1 MTLLGSEHSLLIR
14 SKFRSVLQLRLQ
26 QRRTREQLAD
36 QGIMPPLKSPAV
48 YHDQRRS
55 LERAKTEDYLKHKIR
70 SRPEKTDL
78 VNMHIL
84 QDTPAEGKLQAT
96 QMKLKRARLADD
108 LNEKIAQRPGPLELV
123 KKNIIPVD
131 SAVKEAI
138 NVGQV
143 NFPKAPD
150 TFSFEEDSSND
161 ALSPEQPRSQESQG
175 SESLLPE
182 TKFTESS
189 SPLATTTIQ
198 YLPHLSQ
205 QCDLNRCTP
214 NNQIRQP
221 GSQNQLNGQVST
233 PIPVPAIVKTKP
245 SSDGKN
251 QRHKKPKDTKP
262 KVKKLK
268 YHQYIPPDQK
278 PEKSLPPMDS
288 AYARLLQQQ
297 QLFLQLQIL
306 SQQQHH
312 QQHQYNYQNILS
324 TPMKQSGDQISR
336 NTCTSATTM
345 PGSSLS
351 PVRSTIPGQ
360 TTCCPLKPGP
370 LPSNL
375 DDLKVSE
382 LRQQLRIR
390 GLPVSG
396 TKTALM
402 KRLKPFQESSSNN
415 LPTSSTGTTLSSS
428 LGEVTTA
435 PFPMAPITSL
445 SSFQTQTATTVLTN
459 GVYQFGSTS
468 STPPISPASSDLSVT
483 GSDLSGLPDSF
494 SDVPVPSPQLGLQPS
509 PVPLSAEDSLMG
521 SMNGG
526 SMHGEMEVFDTQR
539 DKMLMEKQKVI
550 EELTWKLHM
559 EQKQVEELKIQL
571 QKQKRNNLHDHQ
583 QLPAVQPLFSVSVK
597 QENLMSS
604 CPFAGQRVNSRS
616 VTPMISSTSSNS
628 STESLNTCGTPHK
641 AGVVNSQVC
650 GETTEHGTVRS
661 PPFLSPQC
669 SPQHSPLGAL
679 AGSPRH
685 ASLPPSPSN
694 HFLLPVSPAP
704 LNGDGRS
711 GSPHQLQSIPACNT
725 QLKMQGSKGQDPQ
738 QQNSSPQFQQQLQ
751 QHIIRQQILRKM
763 NAPNS
768 PNQVGQ
774 KFVINGAS
782 FCNSNSI
789 LSKIKQPPSYEDAVK
804 QQMTR
809 SQMDDLLDV
818 LIESGDVSVLGLLH
832 CQSEAKHRLEE
843 QHHLFRL
850 GSLQSSEMPPNA
862 KNDHHCAQK
871 SVPQITVSSGASTVT
886 VHRTSSSPFNH
897 MSPPQLSFDHCASNS
912 DNQLEALLNSR
923 SSLSRGT
930 DITLLK
936 IGSEDSQLDS
946 IGEGFTSN
954 SREDMLNAR
963 DILENPLSPMETQ
976 MSPCSTHS
984 HVINLG
990 LTETPLENM
999 DWLDLTPPSSTAGFG
1014 SAGSSTPSIF
1024 SADFLDV
1031 TDLNLN
1037 TTMNLQW

>member
-1 MTLLGSEHSLLIR
+1 MTNEMKDLPVQTDQPLPPLTER
-14 SKFRSVLQLRLQ
+14 KNVLQLRLQ

-36 QGIMPPLKSPAV
+36 QGIMPPLKSPAA
-48 YHDQRRS
+48 YHDQRKS

-150 TFSFEEDSSND
+150 TYSFEEDSSND

-175 SESLLPE
+175 SESLPSE

-205 QCDLNRCTP
+205 QCDLNRSTP
-214 NNQIRQP
+214 NSQIRQP
-221 GSQNQLNGQVST
+221 GSQNQQNGQVTT

-324 TPMKQSGDQISR
+324 TPLKQSGDQISR
-336 NTCTSATTM
+336 NTCTSATTV
-345 PGSSLS
+345 PGSSQS
-351 PVRSTIPGQ
+351 PVRSTISGQ
-360 TTCCPLKPGP
+360 TTSCPLKPGP

-402 KRLKPFQESSSNN
+402 KRLKPFQDSNGN
-415 LPTSSTGTTLSSS
+415 SLPASSTSTTLSSS
-428 LGEVTTA
+428 VSEMTTAAFPMTPVTT
-435 PFPMAPITSL
+435 L
-445 SSFQTQTATTVLTN
+445 SSFQTQTATTVLPN
-459 GVYQFGSTS
+459 GFYQFGSTS

-509 PVPLSAEDSLMG
+509 PIQLSAEDSLMS

-526 SMHGEMEVFDTQR
+526 SMQAELEGFDTQK

-550 EELTWKLHM
+550 DELTWKLHM

-571 QKQKRNNLHDHQ
+571 QKQKRNNQHDQ
-583 QLPAVQPLFSVSVK
+583 QASTQPIYSVSVK

-604 CPFAGQRVNSRS
+604 CPFAGQQMNDRS
-616 VTPMISSTSSNS
+616 MTPMISSTSSNS
-628 STESLNTCGTPHK
+628 STESLNTCGTPQK
-641 AGVVNSQVC
+641 SGAVNSQVC
-650 GETTEHGTVRS
+650 AETTEHNTVRS

-679 AGSPRH
+679 TGSPQH

-704 LNGDGRS
+704 QNGDGRS

-725 QLKMQGSKGQDPQ
+725 QLKIQGSKGQEPQ
-738 QQNSSPQFQQQLQ
+738 QQNGSPQFQQHLQ

-763 NAPNS
+763 NVPNTA
-768 PNQVGQ
+768 NQVGQ
-774 KFVINGAS
+774 KFVINAAS
-782 FCNSNSI
+782 FCNSNST

-804 QQMTR
+804 QQMSR

-818 LIESGDVSVLGLLH
+818 LIESG
-832 CQSEAKHRLEE
+832 
-843 QHHLFRL
+843 
-850 GSLQSSEMPPNA
+850 EMPPNA

-886 VHRTSSSPFNH
+886 VPRTSSSPFNH
-897 MSPPQLSFDHCASNS
+897 MSPPPLSFDHCASNS
-912 DNQLEALLNSR
+912 DSQLEALLNSR
-923 SSLSRGT
+923 SSLSRGG

-936 IGSEDSQLDS
+936 IGSEESQLDS
-946 IGEGFTSN
+946 IGEGFSSN
-954 SREDMLNAR
+954 SREEMLNAR

-976 MSPCSTHS
+976 LSPSSTHS
-984 HVINLG
+984 HVMNLG
-990 LTETPLENM
+990 LAETPLENM

-1037 TTMNLQW
+1037 TAMNLQW

>member
-1 MTLLGSEHSLLIR
+1 MVGVTEKQGNVLGILPCRIHEDQDDSCHFHSCIISQRL
-14 SKFRSVLQLRLQ
+14 KGVLQLRLQ

-36 QGIMPPLKSPAV
+36 QGIMPPLKSPAA
-48 YHDQRRS
+48 YHDQRKS

-175 SESLLPE
+175 SESLSSE

-205 QCDLNRCTP
+205 QCDFNRPMP
-214 NNQIRQP
+214 NGQIRQP
-221 GSQNQLNGQVST
+221 GAPNQQNGQASA

-251 QRHKKPKDTKP
+251 QRHKKPKETKP

-306 SQQQHH
+306 SHQQHH

-324 TPMKQSGDQISR
+324 TPLKQSGDHISR
-336 NTCTSATTM
+336 NTCSLTATVS
-345 PGSSLS
+345 GSSLS
-351 PVRSTIPGQ
+351 PVRPTVTGQ
-360 TTCCPLKPGP
+360 TSSCPLRPGP

-402 KRLKPFQESSSNN
+402 KRLKPFQDSNS
-415 LPTSSTGTTLSSS
+415 LPASSTSTTLASSVNEMVS
-428 LGEVTTA
+428 AT
-435 PFPMAPITSL
+435 FPMTPVTSL
-445 SSFQTQTATTVLTN
+445 SSFQTQTATSTLAS
-459 GVYQFGSTS
+459 GFYQFGSTS

-509 PVPLSAEDSLMG
+509 PIHLSADDSLMG
-521 SMNGG
+521 SMSGG
-526 SMHGEMEVFDTQR
+526 SVQAEMDGFDAHK
-539 DKMLMEKQKVI
+539 DKMLIEKQKVI
-550 EELTWKLHM
+550 DELTWKLHM

-571 QKQKRNNLHDHQ
+571 QKQKRSNQNDQ
-583 QLPAVQPLFSVSVK
+583 QTQPLFSVSVK

-604 CPFAGQRVNSRS
+604 CPFAGQQVNNRS
-616 VTPMISSTSSNS
+616 TTPMMSSTSSNS
-628 STESLNTCGTPHK
+628 SADSLSACG
-641 AGVVNSQVC
+641 
-650 GETTEHGTVRS
+650 
-661 PPFLSPQC
+661 SPQK
-669 SPQHSPLGAL
+669 SGA
-679 AGSPRH
+679 
-685 ASLPPSPSN
+685 AS
-694 HFLLPVSPAP
+694 
-704 LNGDGRS
+704 G
-711 GSPHQLQSIPACNT
+711 
-725 QLKMQGSKGQDPQ
+725 QGSKGQETQ
-738 QQNSSPQFQQQLQ
+738 QQNDSPQFQQQLQ

-763 NAPNS
+763 NAPS
-768 PNQVGQ
+768 SANQVGQ
-774 KFVINGAS
+774 KFVISATS
-782 FCNSNSI
+782 FCNSNST
-789 LSKIKQPPSYEDAVK
+789 LGKIKQPPSYEDAMK
-804 QQMTR
+804 QQMSR

-818 LIESGDVSVLGLLH
+818 LIESG
-832 CQSEAKHRLEE
+832 
-843 QHHLFRL
+843 
-850 GSLQSSEMPPNA
+850 EMPPNA
-862 KNDHHCAQK
+862 KNDHPCAQK
-871 SVPQITVSSGASTVT
+871 SVPQITVSSGASTIT
-886 VHRTSSSPFNH
+886 VPRTSSSPFNH
-897 MSPPQLSFDHCASNS
+897 MSPPQLSFEHCASNNNS
-912 DNQLEALLNSR
+912 QLEALLNSR
-923 SSLSRGT
+923 SSLSRGS

-946 IGEGFTSN
+946 IGEGFSSS

-976 MSPCSTHS
+976 MSPSSTHS
-984 HVINLG
+984 HVMNLG